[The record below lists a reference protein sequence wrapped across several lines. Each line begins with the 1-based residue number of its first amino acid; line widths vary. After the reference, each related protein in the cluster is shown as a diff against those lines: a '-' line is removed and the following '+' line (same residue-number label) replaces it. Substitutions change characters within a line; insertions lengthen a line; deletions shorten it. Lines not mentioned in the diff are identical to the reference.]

1 LPWRWIA
8 DHPCDRLD
16 RLSLAHRRFE
26 VPSRRVSR
34 AAMDTVAF
42 ILLMIGELSISLLLA
57 GRRLDEHLQ
66 LYREASQML
75 GLTGQFAFALFPAL
89 QIWIASPPS
98 ARGKEIQ

>member
-1 LPWRWIA
+1 LQLYSVALENPPLLVVS
-8 DHPCDRLD
+8 DTK
-16 RLSLAHRRFE
+16 RF
-26 VPSRRVSR
+26 RIYTNWTN
-34 AAMDTVAF
+34 TVQQKHEF
-42 ILLMIGELSISLLLA
+42 
-57 GRRLDEHLQ
+57 RLDEHLQ